1 MKKFKDKEWIEYLVH
16 TEYAGSQGTS
26 DTEMYFP
33 DTDTRVKGYMGFA
46 PFYYALAY
54 SFMARKCVCIG
65 SGGGFVPSLMR
76 QAQIDIG
83 FPNGYGDET
92 VVIDANFEP
101 IGGPIIEEYPLAG
114 WQGHPHWD
122 TDENHP
128 FNVRYPEIRKIMKKS
143 EDAFDD
149 IDFEIDLIHIDGDHS
164 YEGVSRDFEL
174 YFKKVKHNGIIT
186 LHDTELCGGV
196 KDFIKELRYTS
207 VRDGCEII
215 NFGKVIYG
223 DSTYEDNIHESE
235 RKGEL
240 PDDFDPTVRPEHNEK
255 YKWGGL
261 GVIRKL

>member
-1 MKKFKDKEWIEYLVH
+1 MKKFKDEDWIEYLVH

-33 DTDTRVKGYMGFA
+33 STDIRVKGYMGFG

-54 SFMARKCVCIG
+54 SFMAKKCVCVG

-83 FPNGYGDET
+83 FPDGYGDET

-101 IGGPIIEEYPLAG
+101 IDGPITEENPLWG
-114 WQGHPHWD
+114 WQGHPYWD

-164 YEGVSRDFEL
+164 YEGVKRDFEL
-174 YFKKVKHNGIIT
+174 YFEKVKHNGIIT
-186 LHDTELCGGV
+186 LHDVELCGGV
-196 KDFIKELRYTS
+196 KSFFEELENHK
-207 VRDGCEII
+207 DCEII
-215 NFGKVIYG
+215 NFGQVVYG
-223 DSTYEDNIHESE
+223 DFTHEDNIFDKE

-240 PDDFDPTVRPEHNEK
+240 PEDFDPTIKPIHAEK